1 MRYVAITISTAS
13 QRVMFTAH
21 VNRNVQ
27 LLLAYSKKQQSYIKV
42 IALLGCYAA
51 MIGSLFPM
59 CQERLSFPP
68 STVKKSK
75 NPC

>member
-13 QRVMFTAH
+13 QRVTITAR
-21 VNRNVQ
+21 VNCDVQ
-27 LLLAYSKKQQSYIKV
+27 LLLAYSKKPQSYIKV
-42 IALLGCYAA
+42 LALLGCYAA

-59 CQERLSFPP
+59 CQERLSFP
-68 STVKKSK
+68 SSRVKKSK